1 MSRVKWRVAPCG
13 TTWDRSPAWRARRF
27 ATSLLLLG
35 VALGVGC
42 SSIRV
47 VTDFDPDTEF
57 SGFEEYAWLPDERP
71 EGDPRLHNDL
81 VDAVV
86 RRSVDRT
93 LSERGFRKVPLA
105 SANFLVTY
113 YLGLETRIDVQTVHS
128 SFRYSRRGWS
138 GSVGTDTRVRQYE
151 RGTLLV
157 DVLDPSSRRLVWRG
171 SADSRVGSRTDPA
184 RRDQQIDDA
193 VRRILDRFPPQ

>member
-1 MSRVKWRVAPCG
+1 MSDVERCAEPIEG
-13 TTWDRSPAWRARRF
+13 SPERLPARRARRLV
-27 ATSLLLLG
+27 ASLLILG

-42 SSIRV
+42 SGVSV
-47 VTDFDPDTEF
+47 VTDFDPDVEF
-57 SGFEEYAWLPDERP
+57 TGFKKYAWLPDERP
-71 EGDPRLHNDL
+71 GGDPRLHNDL
-81 VDAVV
+81 IDAVV
-86 RRSVDRT
+86 RRSVDGS
-93 LSERGFRKVPLA
+93 LAERGFEKVPLA
-105 SANFLVTY
+105 SADFLVTY
-113 YLGLETRIDVQTVHS
+113 YLGLETRIDVRTVHS

-151 RGTLLV
+151 RGTLLI

-171 SADSRVGSRTDPA
+171 SADSRVSSRSDPA